1 MAKQSGSSGLIQTY
15 WPIHHKL
22 FPPWGFAEEMNS
34 TFQRLNYIMMGFTG
48 VECYACLQTAL
59 EILILGFLIF
69 GRNSYGSHLGNDKVP
84 SHSTLLCLID
94 IYL

>member
-22 FPPWGFAEEMNS
+22 FPPWGFAEEINS
-34 TFQRLNYIMMGFTG
+34 TFQRLNYIRMGFTG

-59 EILILGFLIF
+59 EILILGFFNFLREAVTVHTCEMIKYLLIVL
-69 GRNSYGSHLGNDKVP
+69 YCVL
-84 SHSTLLCLID
+84 
-94 IYL
+94 YL